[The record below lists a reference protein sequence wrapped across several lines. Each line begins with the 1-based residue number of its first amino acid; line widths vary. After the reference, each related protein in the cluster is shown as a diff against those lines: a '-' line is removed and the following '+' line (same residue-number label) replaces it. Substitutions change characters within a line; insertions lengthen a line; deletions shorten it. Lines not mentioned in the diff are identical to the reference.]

1 LSKFKLLTI
10 ILTFLL
16 MLSIVLPVL
25 AAAYNPG
32 VTAGQFVKYGNFVGV
47 GPGAE
52 SFNDYDWLNLQVMDV
67 SGKEVTFLSTS
78 QFKNGTAISGN
89 GTISVWNV
97 ETGTEDGVPKTQ
109 GPIIASNLNQGDPIP
124 PYNTYTVNRTE
135 TRVYLGNSRS
145 VNILDASGSTPD
157 YTTTL
162 NYVYDKASGMLLES
176 STQTT
181 TQDDSSPVTTTI
193 SYNIIDT
200 NIFEFKPS
208 PSPSI
213 PEFPITIISI
223 IVLLGA
229 VTAVIFSIKK
239 KAIEF

>member
-1 LSKFKLLTI
+1 
-10 ILTFLL
+10 

-25 AAAYNPG
+25 AVSFNPG
-32 VTAGQFVKYGNFVGV
+32 VTAGHYVKYGNFVGV

-52 SFNDYDWLNLQVMDV
+52 SFNDYDWLKLQVMDV
-67 SGKEVTFLSTS
+67 SGKAVTFLSTI

-89 GTISVWNV
+89 GTISVWDV
-97 ETGTEDGVPKTQ
+97 EAGTEDGAPSTQ
-109 GPIIASNLNQGDPIP
+109 GPIIAANLNQGDPIP
-124 PYNTYTVNRTE
+124 PFNTYSVNRTE
-135 TRVYLGNSRS
+135 TRMYLGNSRS
-145 VNILDASGSTPD
+145 VNILDASISTPD

-176 STQTT
+176 NTQTT
-181 TQDDSSPVTTTI
+181 TQDNSSPVTTTI

-200 NIFEFKPS
+200 NIFEVKPN

-213 PEFPITIISI
+213 PELPIAIISM

-229 VTAVIFSIKK
+229 VSAAVFLVKTRFRK
-239 KAIEF
+239 IE

>member
-1 LSKFKLLTI
+1 MSKLKLLTA
-10 ILTFLL
+10 ILAITL

-25 AAAYNPG
+25 AVAYNPG
-32 VTAGQFVKYGNFVGV
+32 VTAGQYVKYGNFVGV

-52 SFNDYDWLNLQVMDV
+52 SFNEYAWLKLQVMDV

-97 ETGTEDGVPKTQ
+97 EVGTEDGVPSTQ
-109 GPIIASNLNQGDPIP
+109 GPIIAVSLNQGDQIP
-124 PYNTYTVNRTE
+124 PSNTYSVNRTE
-135 TRVYLGNSRS
+135 TRVYLGNSRT
-145 VNILDASGSTPD
+145 VNILDASISTPD
-157 YTTTL
+157 YNTTL
-162 NYVYDKASGMLLES
+162 NYVYDKSSGMLLES
-176 STQTT
+176 TTQTV
-181 TQDDSSPVTTTI
+181 TQDDSSPVTTAI

-200 NIFEFKPS
+200 NIFEATPS

-213 PEFPITIISI
+213 PELPIAIISI

-229 VTAVIFSIKK
+229 VTAAVFLVKTK
-239 KAIEF
+239 V

>member
-1 LSKFKLLTI
+1 MSKLKLLTA
-10 ILTFLL
+10 ILAITL

-25 AAAYNPG
+25 AVAYNPG
-32 VTAGQFVKYGNFVGV
+32 VTAGQYVKYGNFVGV

-52 SFNDYDWLNLQVMDV
+52 SFNEYAWLKLQVMDV

-97 ETGTEDGVPKTQ
+97 EVGTEDGVPSTQ
-109 GPIIASNLNQGDPIP
+109 GPIIAVSLNQGDPIP
-124 PYNTYTVNRTE
+124 PSNTYSVNRTE
-135 TRVYLGNSRS
+135 TRVYLGNSRT
-145 VNILDASGSTPD
+145 VNILDASISTPD
-157 YTTTL
+157 YNTTL
-162 NYVYDKASGMLLES
+162 NYVYDKSSGMLLES
-176 STQTT
+176 TTQTV
-181 TQDDSSPVTTTI
+181 TQDDSSPVTTAI

-200 NIFEFKPS
+200 NIFEATPS

-213 PEFPITIISI
+213 PELPIAIISI

-229 VTAVIFSIKK
+229 VTAAVFLVKTK
-239 KAIEF
+239 V